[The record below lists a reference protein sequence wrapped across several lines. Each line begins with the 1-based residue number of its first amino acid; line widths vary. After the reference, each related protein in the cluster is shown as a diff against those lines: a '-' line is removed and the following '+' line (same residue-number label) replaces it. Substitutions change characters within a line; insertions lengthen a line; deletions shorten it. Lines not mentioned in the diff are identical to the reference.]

1 MDPMDRGPE
10 DHEGRDGDGRRD
22 GRTPADGAASQAPGH
37 ERGTPGSGGG
47 APGLARTVQLVA
59 GDYLLTI
66 NPVDGSE
73 IEVCRPADR
82 PGRPEKHLPEERAEL
97 RRAAAPPPLDATAGS
112 ELPFLGRE
120 EERERL
126 VRLLGR
132 GRSVRLTGP
141 PGAGRTSLLDAV
153 AEDCAD
159 LAPDGVVR
167 LSGYRRTSTDL
178 LYDLFAA
185 VHRAPLHRP
194 DRDQLAALVA
204 DIGAVVVL
212 DDLEFGGAALDDL
225 LDATPECAFL
235 IAATPD
241 VAAPSADSHLEEV
254 FLGGLGRDAWLELL
268 ARAVRRPPAA
278 DEAGW
283 ASDLWF
289 ESEGLPLRY
298 VQAGALLRQRDELRA
313 DPGSFDEYGVFA
325 ERPVDA
331 PFDGGDPHDVPLPST
346 TEAAEPAALIASRV
360 SEAGRATLRLA
371 VALGGELPHQAHL
384 PALVG
389 DAHADAALG
398 ELIACGLVTPA
409 GAHYRLAGGV
419 LGRLQAAGYGTDAA
433 THAQLAAQHYAW
445 WAGHPSVTPERTAI
459 ESDAILA
466 AMGVLVAGRET
477 GHPAAAVLLART
489 VAPAFAAALHWSAWE
504 RSLRFGQEA
513 ARIAGEVA
521 EEAYFHHELGIL
533 ALCTGNLDRAR
544 AELEASIGLRG
555 VLADRRGTVAG
566 RRALALVADRT
577 GRPAAVPPPAPDGYT
592 PAGEEVPDAQ
602 SEESASPPGGVS
614 APFAAGPDD
623 NTTTI
628 ITRLAAD
635 GGAGAGPVPGP
646 GPGKAAPPPPAR
658 KAVLGGA
665 RRNLV
670 AAGAGA
676 LLVAVLG
683 TVVTLG
689 ATSGDDKGPSDKV
702 KPGQSASQQDGDG
715 GLTADQPGG
724 GKNNPG
730 GVPGHQGT
738 TGHPGPTTSPDSPS
752 DSPSPSDSS
761 SPDDPTHSGEPS
773 HTPSSPSKPTDDPT
787 EPTHSPT
794 HKPTTAPT
802 HTPTHKPTTT
812 PTGDPDPTG
821 PTTPPESPPTGPT
834 SSQTVTQSTSQ
845 SASQSAPGSSQTQSD
860 TGAPTSSR
868 TA

>member
-10 DHEGRDGDGRRD
+10 DHEGRDGDERRD
-22 GRTPADGAASQAPGH
+22 GRTPTDGAASQPPAH
-37 ERGTPGSGGG
+37 ERSTPGSGGD
-47 APGLARTVQLVA
+47 APAPARTVQLIA

-73 IEVCRPADR
+73 IEVCPPAER
-82 PGRPEKHLPEERAEL
+82 PGRPDKHLPEERAEL
-97 RRAAAPPPLDATAGS
+97 RRAAAPPPLAGTAGS
-112 ELPFLGRE
+112 ELPFLGRD

-141 PGAGRTSLLDAV
+141 PGAGRTALLDAV
-153 AEDCAD
+153 AEDCAT

-178 LYDLFAA
+178 LHDLFAA

-194 DRDQLAALVA
+194 DRDRLLSLVG

-241 VAAPSADSHLEEV
+241 VAAPSDDSHLEEV

-283 ASDLWF
+283 AADLWF

-313 DPGSFDEYGVFA
+313 DRGAFDDYGVFA

-331 PFDGGDPHDVPLPST
+331 PFDAGDIPLPAT
-346 TEAAEPAALIASRV
+346 AEAAAPAALIASGV
-360 SEAGRATLRLA
+360 SEAGRDTLRFA

-419 LGRLQAAGYGTDAA
+419 LAQLQAAGYGTDTA

-445 WAGHPSVTPERTAI
+445 WAGHPSVTPERTAV

-466 AMGVLVAGRET
+466 AMGVLVASREA

-489 VAPAFAAALHWSAWE
+489 AAPAFAAALHWSAWE
-504 RSLRFGQEA
+504 RSLRYGQEA

-533 ALCTGNLDRAR
+533 ALCTDNLDRAR

-566 RRALALVADRT
+566 RRALALVADRS
-577 GRPAAVPPPAPDGYT
+577 GRPAGGPPPDGYT
-592 PAGEEVPDAQ
+592 PAGEEVPAAR
-602 SEESASPPGGVS
+602 SEESASPPGGVT
-614 APFAAGPDD
+614 APLAAANPDD
-623 NTTTI
+623 STTTI

-635 GGAGAGPVPGP
+635 GGAGAAMAAGP
-646 GPGKAAPPPPAR
+646 PPPPAR
-658 KAVLGGA
+658 KTVFGGA

-689 ATSGDDKGPSDKV
+689 ATSGGDNDPSDKV
-702 KPGQSASQQDGDG
+702 KPDQSASQQDGDD
-715 GLTADQPGG
+715 GLTADRPGG
-724 GKNNPG
+724 GRSSPG
-730 GVPGHQGT
+730 GLPGKPGT
-738 TGHPGPTTSPDSPS
+738 AGAAGPTTSPSGPSQSPGAS
-752 DSPSPSDSS
+752 DSA
-761 SPDDPTHSGEPS
+761 SPDDPTGSGEPS
-773 HTPSSPSKPTDDPT
+773 HTPSSPSKPTDQPT
-787 EPTHSPT
+787 EPTHRPT
-794 HKPTTAPT
+794 QQPTTPT

-812 PTGDPDPTG
+812 PTSPDPTV
-821 PTTPPESPPTGPT
+821 PTTPESPPTGPT
-834 SSQTVTQSTSQ
+834 SSQTVTQS
-845 SASQSAPGSSQTQSD
+845 ASQSVPEASGTGPV
-860 TGAPTSSR
+860 TGAPAGSR

>member
-10 DHEGRDGDGRRD
+10 DHEGRDGDERRD
-22 GRTPADGAASQAPGH
+22 GRTPTNGAPRPAAH
-37 ERGTPGSGGG
+37 ERTAQGPGGD
-47 APGLARTVQLVA
+47 APALARTVQLIA

-73 IEVCRPADR
+73 IEVCPPADR
-82 PGRPEKHLPEERAEL
+82 PGHPDKHLPEERAEL
-97 RRAAAPPPLDATAGS
+97 RRAAAPPPPAGTTGS
-112 ELPFLGRE
+112 ELPFLGRD

-126 VRLLGR
+126 VRLLAR

-141 PGAGRTSLLDAV
+141 PGAGRTTLLDAV
-153 AEDCAD
+153 AEDCAT

-194 DRDQLAALVA
+194 DRDELLALVGR
-204 DIGAVVVL
+204 IGAVVVL

-254 FLGGLGRDAWLELL
+254 FLGGLGRETWLELL

-283 ASDLWF
+283 AADLWF

-298 VQAGALLRQRDELRA
+298 VQAGALLRQRDAARA
-313 DPGSFDEYGVFA
+313 DSGADAASLDEQSDYSVFG
-325 ERPVDA
+325 ERPADA
-331 PFDGGDPHDVPLPST
+331 AGGSGVPLPST
-346 TEAAEPAALIASRV
+346 AEAAEPAALLAARLG
-360 SEAGRATLRLA
+360 ETGQDTLRIA

-398 ELIACGLVTPA
+398 ELIDCGLITPA

-419 LGRLQAAGYGTDAA
+419 LAQLQAAGYGTDTA

-445 WAGHPSVTPERTAI
+445 WAGHPSVTPERTAV
-459 ESDAILA
+459 EADAILA
-466 AMGVLVAGRET
+466 AMGVLVAGREA

-489 VAPAFAAALHWSAWE
+489 AAPAFAAALRWSAWE
-504 RSLRFGQEA
+504 RSLRYGQEA

-566 RRALALVADRT
+566 RRALALVADRS
-577 GRPAAVPPPAPDGYT
+577 GRPVVPPPTPDGYT
-592 PAGEEVPDAQ
+592 PAGEEVPDAR
-602 SEESASPPGGVS
+602 SEESASPPGGLS
-614 APFAAGPDD
+614 APPAAAGPDD

-635 GGAGAGPVPGP
+635 GGAAPSPVP
-646 GPGKAAPPPPAR
+646 PPPPAR
-658 KAVLGGA
+658 KAVVGGT

-670 AAGAGA
+670 AAGAGV
-676 LLVAVLG
+676 LLAAVLG

-689 ATSGDDKGPSDKV
+689 ATSGGDKGPSDKV
-702 KPGQSASQQDGDG
+702 KPGQSAAQQDGDD
-715 GLTADQPGG
+715 GLTADKPGDDRSGRGG
-724 GKNNPG
+724 G
-730 GVPGHQGT
+730 PGHTGT
-738 TGHPGPTTSPDSPS
+738 AGKPGPTTSTDGPS
-752 DSPSPSDSS
+752 QTPSPSGSA
-761 SPDDPTHSGEPS
+761 SPNDPTGSGEPS
-773 HTPSSPSKPTDDPT
+773 HTPSSPSRPTDGTT
-787 EPTHSPT
+787 EPTGSPSR
-794 HKPTTAPT
+794 PTNQPT
-802 HTPTHKPTTT
+802 HTQSPTGKPT
-812 PTGDPDPTG
+812 PTDSPTKPTQE
-821 PTTPPESPPTGPT
+821 PTTPQSPTTGPST
-834 SSQTVTQSTSQ
+834 SQTVTQ
-845 SASQSAPGSSQTQSD
+845 SASQSAPASQTQSGP
-860 TGAPTSSR
+860 GAPTASR